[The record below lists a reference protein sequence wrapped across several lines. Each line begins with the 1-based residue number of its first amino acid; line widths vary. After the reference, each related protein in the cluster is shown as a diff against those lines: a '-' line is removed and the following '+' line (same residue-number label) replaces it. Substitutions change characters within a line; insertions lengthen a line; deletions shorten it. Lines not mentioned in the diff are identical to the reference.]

1 MTSTLPV
8 IDLEQV
14 KQTFKRLAPSFGFAD
29 LRVCDIDLS
38 DYASDFQQWLAHGY
52 HGDLEY
58 MAAHGE
64 KRWRPELLVEGTRS
78 IIAVRMDV
86 LPDAQPMKTQ
96 LQDRSKAYIARYAL
110 GRDYH
115 KVMRKRLTQLAKAV
129 VDECGAF
136 NYRAFVDSA
145 PVLER
150 PIAEKSGLGWTGK
163 NSLTLHPKAGSWF
176 MLGELYI
183 DIELSPD
190 QSFQKNHCGS
200 CTSCIDVCPTDAI
213 VADGVIDA
221 RKCISYFTIESNQ
234 PIPVEYRT
242 PMGNRI
248 FGCDDCQIFC
258 PWTKFAK
265 FTNEADY
272 QPRNNLDCADLLE
285 LWHWDEKTFLRTTE
299 GSAIRRT
306 GYECWN
312 RNLAVALGNAPTTQT
327 VITALKDKLG
337 QISPMVDE
345 HIEWALQKHQARD

>member
-1 MTSTLPV
+1 MTSSV
-8 IDLEQV
+8 IPSLDLEQV
-14 KQTFKRLAPSFGFAD
+14 KQTFQRLASSFGFAD

-38 DYASDFQQWLAHGY
+38 QYAQDFQQWLAQGY
-52 HGDLEY
+52 HGDLDY

-64 KRWRPELLVEGTRS
+64 KRWKPEQLVEGTRS
-78 IIAVRMDV
+78 IVAVRMDI

-96 LQDRSKAYIARYAL
+96 LGDASKAYIARYAL

-129 VDECGAF
+129 VAECGEF
-136 NYRAFVDSA
+136 QYRAFVDSA

-176 MLGELYI
+176 MLGELYL
-183 DIELSPD
+183 DIELPVD
-190 QSFQKNHCGS
+190 TSFSKNHCGS
-200 CTSCIDVCPTDAI
+200 CTSCIDMCPTDAI

-221 RKCISYFTIESNQ
+221 RKCISYFTIESNL
-234 PIPVEYRT
+234 PIPNEYRKA
-242 PMGNRI
+242 MGNRI

-265 FTNEADY
+265 YTEEPDY
-272 QPRNNLDCADLLE
+272 QPRNNLDCADLLD
-285 LWHWDEKTFLRTTE
+285 LWAWDEATFLKKTE
-299 GSAIRRT
+299 GSPIRRS

-312 RNLAVALGNAPTTQT
+312 RNVAVALGNAPPSIEIVQ
-327 VITALKDKLG
+327 ALQSKLG
-337 QISPMVDE
+337 AISEMVDE
-345 HIEWALQKHQARD
+345 HIEWAIAEQQR